1 MSETSRRTFPLVP
14 RWRVA
19 GIPFGE
25 QRSLR
30 RGPGSDVAGSREY
43 GPGDPVSKID
53 WYASARLSSARGG
66 DVFVVREKYAEEAP
80 RVVVLCDRRP
90 AMALY
95 PPEFPWLSKPAAV
108 SAVADAIVVSAL
120 AARGEIGY
128 LDYAGSER
136 REGAPFWLPPRGRRR
151 RWEVEERLALLEFDA
166 PEDNVE
172 RALDQLARL
181 RADLPSGSFVFVVSD
196 FLSPPRLETWLHA
209 RSLRWDVVPVIV
221 QDPVWEQSFPELA
234 SVTVPFVEPGTGRV
248 VAARFS
254 RSEARARRVANEAR
268 LARLLGELRG
278 VGLDPLVIGTS
289 DPLQIDREF
298 LAWAEL
304 RRQGRRRAR

>member
-1 MSETSRRTFPLVP
+1 M
-14 RWRVA
+14 
-19 GIPFGE
+19 
-25 QRSLR
+25 
-30 RGPGSDVAGSREY
+30 
-43 GPGDPVSKID
+43 
-53 WYASARLSSARGG
+53 
-66 DVFVVREKYAEEAP
+66 FVVREKYAEEAP

-128 LDYAGSER
+128 LDYAGSEQ

-234 SVTVPFVEPGTGRV
+234 SVTVPFAEPGTGRV
-248 VAARFS
+248 VTARLS

-268 LARLLGELRG
+268 LGRLLGELRG
-278 VGLDPLVIGTS
+278 VGLDPLVVGTS
-289 DPLQIDREF
+289 DPLEIDREF

>member
-1 MSETSRRTFPLVP
+1 MSETPRRTFPLVP

-66 DVFVVREKYAEEAP
+66 GVFVVREKYGEEAP

-90 AMALY
+90 SMSLY
-95 PPEFPWLSKPAAV
+95 PAELPWLSKPAAV

-128 LDYAGSER
+128 LDFAGGER
-136 REGAPFWLPPRGRRR
+136 RDGAPYWLPPRSRRR
-151 RWEVEERLALLEFDA
+151 RWEVEERLALHEFDA
-166 PEDNVE
+166 PEDNIE
-172 RALDQLARL
+172 RGLDQLAHL

-196 FLSPPRLETWLHA
+196 FLSPPRLESWLHA
-209 RSLRWDVVPVIV
+209 RSLRWDLVPVIV
-221 QDPVWEQSFPELA
+221 QEI
-234 SVTVPFVEPGTGRV
+234 GRAHV
-248 VAARFS
+248 
-254 RSEARARRVANEAR
+254 
-268 LARLLGELRG
+268 
-278 VGLDPLVIGTS
+278 
-289 DPLQIDREF
+289 
-298 LAWAEL
+298 
-304 RRQGRRRAR
+304 